1 MMASGDTGARGVR
14 KNVGMFRR
22 RAQGSRPADGSV
34 GRGLGEVNWGPAAG
48 SAGADEAAVG
58 FGDAGILA
66 GSEAL
71 GSLGGVPAGVDARV
85 PHPAR
90 IWNYWLGGRDYFA
103 ADRAAGF
110 ALGQEFPHVTEIAR
124 AERAF
129 LVRAVRFLAGPAR
142 MRQFLDIGA
151 GLPAGGNTHE
161 IAQRIAPDS
170 GIVYADHD
178 PVVLAHARALLASP
192 MLASSPEGVVSYIQ
206 VDLRDVTAVLT
217 RSAHTLDHG
226 KPVALMM
233 LGVLGYI
240 DDHGAARS
248 IVSQLMDALP
258 SGSYLAIADGVA
270 AEAAAAMSRACSSG
284 TTRPRRRLTGC
295 SGRTS
300 WPASS
305 TGWTWSSPGWCRVRS
320 GSRTCVRLPGDG
332 GAPGEARRLLR
343 GGQEAVNGPPD
354 PARSACVRLNN
365 ESPSWLAI
373 TQRFAVATHD
383 RRIISG
389 SSSP

>member
-1 MMASGDTGARGVR
+1 
-14 KNVGMFRR
+14 MFRR
-22 RAQGSRPADGSV
+22 RVQASNPADGPV
-34 GRGLGEVNWGPAAG
+34 GVGLSEGYGASGE
-48 SAGADEAAVG
+48 S
-58 FGDAGILA
+58 GIFD

-71 GSLGGVPAGVDARV
+71 GSLGEVPDGVDASV

-103 ADRAAGF
+103 ADRAAGY
-110 ALGQEFPHVTEIAR
+110 ALGQEFPHVAEIAR

-142 MRQFLDIGA
+142 MRQFLDVGA

-240 DDHGAARS
+240 DDYGVARS

-270 AEAAAAMSRACSSG
+270 ASGYVESMQQRYNQAAPAAYRLRRPAEVAGFFDGLDLVEPGVVPCPQWKPDVRAAA
-284 TTRPRRRLTGC
+284 
-295 SGRTS
+295 
-300 WPASS
+300 
-305 TGWTWSSPGWCRVRS
+305 
-320 GSRTCVRLPGDG
+320 GSG
-332 GAPGEARRLLR
+332 GAPGEAAAYC
-343 GGQEAVNGPPD
+343 GV
-354 PARSACVRLNN
+354 ARK
-365 ESPSWLAI
+365 P
-373 TQRFAVATHD
+373 
-383 RRIISG
+383 
-389 SSSP
+389 